1 MVSGMAAGIQTP
13 VYFQSSY
20 SLNFLPYYSKW
31 ADGWFGEVY
40 GSMGI
45 GVLYTERGY
54 LTDIDQEHE
63 EKDTDTGGGP
73 SFRVEV
79 RPGGVFY
86 IAVDA
91 IMGLGQNILIGGW
104 MEGGTWSVGMVL

>member
-1 MVSGMAAGIQTP
+1 
-13 VYFQSSY
+13 
-20 SLNFLPYYSKW
+20 
-31 ADGWFGEVY
+31 
-40 GSMGI
+40 MGI
-45 GVLYTERGY
+45 GVFHSQRGF
-54 LTDIDQEHE
+54 LTDINNESE

-79 RPGGVFY
+79 RPGGMFY

-104 MEGGTWSVGMVL
+104 MEGGTWSMGVVL